1 MEVNRKEIEDKE
13 EAFEDFLASIRN
25 SCKKGRMK
33 DFQKRELI
41 TLIRLTRTSPSAAAV
56 VFVPVVAGVVVAVG
70 VVVVSSAVEA
80 PLMMSS
86 M

>member
-1 MEVNRKEIEDKE
+1 M
-13 EAFEDFLASIRN
+13 EDFQN
-25 SCKKGRMK
+25 
-33 DFQKRELI
+33 RELI
-41 TLIRLTRTSPSAAAV
+41 TLIRLTRTAPSAAAV
-56 VFVPVVAGVVVAVG
+56 VSVPVVVGVVVVFVFV

>member
-1 MEVNRKEIEDKE
+1 M
-13 EAFEDFLASIRN
+13 EDFQN
-25 SCKKGRMK
+25 
-33 DFQKRELI
+33 RELI
-41 TLIRLTRTSPSAAAV
+41 TLVRLTRTSPSAAAV
-56 VFVPVVAGVVVAVG
+56 VFVPVVVGVVVAVGVFVVG